1 MPAPGT
7 ELRDTWS
14 SAHGWRSADGA
25 SSSRGLGS
33 WQDWG
38 GGAQRACVGGAAAPP
53 LARWGL
59 RGPSSSVHR
68 SLRFHCC
75 CYSKVKIRFVP
86 PSPVH
91 LPSFLPFSLGFELW
105 AFVHAEQP
113 LDHRATHPLGYLMHL
128 VPHIQTI
135 NIFQLSPNLDLNDPS
150 CSFLLSDLLRCR
162 LNLDYCPRKT
172 LLRR

>member
-1 MPAPGT
+1 MEQCSRLALRRRRQFEPGAGKLAGLGRWGPTRMCGRGCGTAPG
-7 ELRDTWS
+7 E
-14 SAHGWRSADGA
+14 
-25 SSSRGLGS
+25 
-33 WQDWG
+33 
-38 GGAQRACVGGAAAPP
+38 VG
-53 LARWGL
+53 LARPILL
-59 RGPSSSVHR
+59 RAQVSQV
-68 SLRFHCC
+68 SLLLLLT
-75 CYSKVKIRFVP
+75 VKIRFVS

-162 LNLDYCPRKT
+162 LNLDYCPGKT
-172 LLRR
+172 LLCR